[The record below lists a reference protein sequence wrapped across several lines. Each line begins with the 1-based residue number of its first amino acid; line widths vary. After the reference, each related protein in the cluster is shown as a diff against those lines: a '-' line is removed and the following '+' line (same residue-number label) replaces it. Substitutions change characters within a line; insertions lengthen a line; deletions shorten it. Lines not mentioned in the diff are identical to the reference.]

1 MGGRDRKL
9 QGASIRV
16 IAGTQV
22 TKTKSLRN
30 TFIISFWFL
39 LLFFSFLFFYGKYL
53 GVGFGFG
60 SPRAGAGMA
69 PSLVSTTVWGV

>member
-22 TKTKSLRN
+22 TKLKVYEIRSL
-30 TFIISFWFL
+30 FHFGFCYCFF
-39 LLFFSFLFFYGKYL
+39 LFFFFYGKYL